1 MPSYVKVVDAL
12 SSPAKDS
19 LAAKIWKTKVFEVV
33 SEPRVLFP
41 WLFLDSDMQVTRP
54 LPPFLLKGP
63 WAHGCNVYFTHER
76 WFVKDSAWNS
86 GVVLLDRRMSHA
98 FLAAWRREI
107 ASYRYVRDQYAL
119 MAVLQNGT
127 SRRQF
132 IACQMPTEQV
142 KVRYELDILNHVWAR
157 VAPRHYASHAPPF
170 VHYTHEKTNVK
181 SCARSSRRV

>member
-1 MPSYVKVVDAL
+1 M
-12 SSPAKDS
+12 
-19 LAAKIWKTKVFEVV
+19 
-33 SEPRVLFP
+33 
-41 WLFLDSDMQVTRP
+41 
-54 LPPFLLKGP
+54 
-63 WAHGCNVYFTHER
+63 
-76 WFVKDSAWNS
+76 KDSAWNS
-86 GVVLLDRRMSHA
+86 GVVLLDRRMSHG

-142 KVRYELDILNHVWAR
+142 KVRYEVDILNHVWAR

-181 SCARSSRRV
+181 SCARSSRDTSRVT